1 MKEERIVPVKKN
13 EKHTV
18 KVEDLTHEGMGVA
31 KIEGYPIFIENALPG
46 EQMEIKIHKTGKSFG
61 YGKMM
66 KRLTSSQSRVEIKDE
81 NYTRVGITPLQH
93 MTYASQL
100 VFKRQQL
107 RNVMERIAKMP
118 EVPVFETIGM
128 AEPWGYRNKA
138 QIPVRKQNDKLT
150 TGFFRKNSHDLIAME
165 DFVIQDPKIDQAVV
179 IVRDIMREFNV
190 KPYNE
195 AENTGNLRHIVV
207 RRGYHTGEIM
217 IVLVTRTNKLFP
229 TSKILPA
236 ITEALPEVVSIIQNV
251 NPSRTNKILGPENI
265 VLWGQD
271 YFTDTLLGNTFQIS
285 ASAFYQVNPTQTEK
299 LYQTVLEYAELTG
312 KETVIDAYCG
322 IGTISLS
329 LAKEAKEVYGIEV
342 VEAAVENAKN
352 NAKLNGIENVTFEA
366 GLAEEVMVEWAEKEL
381 AVDLLVVDP
390 PRKGLE
396 GSFIEAALTMK
407 PNKIIYV
414 SCNPATLARDLAL
427 LADGGYKVE
436 KVQPVDLFPQ
446 TSHVES
452 CSLLTRIDA

>member
-1 MKEERIVPVKKN
+1 MKAEKVVPVKKN

-18 KVEDLTHEGMGVA
+18 KIEDLTHEGMGVA
-31 KIEGYPIFIENALPG
+31 KIDGYPIFIENALPG
-46 EQMEIKIHKTGKSFG
+46 EEIEIKIHKTGKSFG
-61 YGKMM
+61 YGKSM
-66 KRLTSSQSRVEIKDE
+66 KRLTSSQNRVEIKDE

-93 MTYASQL
+93 MTYSSQL
-100 VFKRQQL
+100 TFKRQQL
-107 RNVMERIAKMP
+107 RNVLARIAKMP

-138 QIPVRKQNDKLT
+138 QIPVRKIDDKLT
-150 TGFFRKNSHDLIAME
+150 TGFFRKNSHDLIPME
-165 DFVIQDPKIDQAVV
+165 NFVIQDPKIDEAVV

-195 AENTGNLRHIVV
+195 GANTGNLRHIIV

-217 IVLVTRTNKLFP
+217 IVLVTRTAKLFP

-251 NPSRTNKILGPENI
+251 NPSRTNKILGSENI
-265 VLWGQD
+265 TLWGQD
-271 YFTDTLLGNTFQIS
+271 YFTDTLLGNTFEIS
-285 ASAFYQVNPTQTEK
+285 ASAFYQVNPQQTEK
-299 LYQTVLEYAELTG
+299 LYQTVLDYAELTG
-312 KETVIDAYCG
+312 TETVIDAYCG

-329 LAKEAKEVYGIEV
+329 LAKNAKEVYGIES

-352 NAKLNGIENVTFEA
+352 NAKLNNIDNVTFEA
-366 GLAEEVMVEWAEKEL
+366 GLAEEVMVEWSEKEL

-396 GSFIEAALTMK
+396 GTFIEATLAMMPK
-407 PNKIIYV
+407 KIVYV

-427 LADGGYKVE
+427 LSEGGYSVE

-446 TSHVES
+446 TNHVES
-452 CSLLTRIDA
+452 DRKSVV